1 MLEETK
7 EMTNRLAILT
17 RTKLFPLCLL
27 GIVVLAGCNTTSLRS
42 LSIWKSGEDGVA
54 SIEETISDS
63 NFVPLAIWHDSF
75 EAAQGIAV
83 ENGKPILAGFTG
95 SDWCRPCKRL
105 KNDVLDTDEFMDWAG
120 RHVVLLELDYPKAT
134 KQAAE
139 QKEQNE
145 ALKKR
150 YQISKYPTLL
160 LLGQDG
166 EVLGELE
173 TAQATPGLLIE
184 RAEVILAN

>member
-1 MLEETK
+1 M
-7 EMTNRLAILT
+7 
-17 RTKLFPLCLL
+17 
-27 GIVVLAGCNTTSLRS
+27 
-42 LSIWKSGEDGVA
+42 
-54 SIEETISDS
+54 
-63 NFVPLAIWHDSF
+63 
-75 EAAQGIAV
+75 
-83 ENGKPILAGFTG
+83 
-95 SDWCRPCKRL
+95 
-105 KNDVLDTDEFMDWAG
+105 
-120 RHVVLLELDYPKAT
+120 VLLELDYPKAT

>member
-1 MLEETK
+1 
-7 EMTNRLAILT
+7 MTNRVAILT
-17 RTKLFPLCLL
+17 RNKTFPLCLL
-27 GIVVLAGCNTTSLRS
+27 CIVCLAGCNTTSLRS
-42 LSIWKSGEDGVA
+42 LSIWKSSEDGVT

-63 NFVPLAIWHDSF
+63 SFIPLAIWHDSF
-75 EAAQGIAV
+75 EAAQGIAF
-83 ENGKPILAGFTG
+83 ETGKPILAGFTG

-120 RHVVLLELDYPKAT
+120 RHAVLLELDYPKTT
-134 KQAAE
+134 KQTAE

-145 ALKKR
+145 SLKKR

-173 TAQATPGLLIE
+173 TANATPSLLIE